1 MSNNDGAGEAL
12 LFVTA
17 TIWNGRLL
25 PETKN
30 KFSKNELKIHLD
42 YYFFFC
48 LFSQSSKMNSQRNDT
63 AFESPKKNSEELR
76 GTQKNSEELRG
87 T

>member
-25 PETKN
+25 PETK
-30 KFSKNELKIHLD
+30 KITLIRKNII
-42 YYFFFC
+42 F
-48 LFSQSSKMNSQRNDT
+48 
-63 AFESPKKNSEELR
+63 P
-76 GTQKNSEELRG
+76 
-87 T
+87 